1 MDTFT
6 ILALI
11 FNIFNTAI
19 HLNTKFM
26 VISYNQN
33 MHFRIHCKKFQ
44 KQDYILI
51 HDILILNNSYN
62 NMNIKFIIE
71 VYAFL

>member
-11 FNIFNTAI
+11 LNIFNTTI

-26 VISYNQN
+26 VIWYNQN
-33 MHFRIHCKKFQ
+33 LYFKIRCKKFQ
-44 KQDYILI
+44 KQDYISFHHI
-51 HDILILNNSYN
+51 FILKNSHN
-62 NMNIKFIIE
+62 NMNIKFIVE
-71 VYAFL
+71 VYVFV